1 MIPPLSAAL
10 SRRELLASGAGFV
23 AGASLAAREQGPPKD
38 DRRKALIAIT
48 LDLEMSRNFPT
59 WETTHWDYEKG
70 NLNAQTKK
78 YAVEAARR
86 VKAHGGRLHCFAVG
100 QVFEQANVDWLKEIV
115 QAGHPVGNH
124 TYDHVN
130 VRATRPGEIQ
140 YRFNRAPWLIEGKKP
155 HEVIRENIRLCS
167 AALKTR
173 VGIDPAG
180 FRTPG
185 GFADGLA
192 DRPDVRK
199 MLQDLGFSWVSSK
212 YPAHP
217 NSKEGREPDVKI
229 LDGIVQAQ
237 RQAQPF
243 VYPGGLIEIPM
254 SPVSDIAAFRTGR
267 WKLEWFLK
275 ALRLALEWVLDNG
288 AIFDFLGH
296 PSSLYVMDPEFKAIE
311 LICAMTR
318 KAGDRAAL
326 VDLRDVAERARVASP

>member
-1 MIPPLSAAL
+1 MMSPLSAAL
-10 SRRELLASGAGFV
+10 SRRAFFACGAGFV
-23 AGASLAAREQGPPKD
+23 AGTSLAAETKEPPKAGG
-38 DRRKALIAIT
+38 RKALLAVT

-70 NLNAQTKK
+70 NLNSETKK

-130 VRATRPGEIQ
+130 VRATRPGDIQ
-140 YRFNRAPWLIEGKKP
+140 YRFNRAPWLIEGQKP

-173 VGIDPAG
+173 IGIDPAG

-199 MLQDLGFSWVSSK
+199 MLLDLGFSWVSSK

-217 NSKEGREPDVKI
+217 NSEGGREPDAKI

-243 VYPGGLIEIPM
+243 VYSGGLVEIPM
-254 SPVSDIAAFRTGR
+254 SPISDIAAFRTGR

-275 ALRLALEWVLDNG
+275 ALRLSLEWVLDNG
-288 AIFDFLGH
+288 AVFDFLAH
-296 PSSLYVMDPEFKAIE
+296 PSCLYVMDPEFKAIE

-318 KAGDRAAL
+318 RAGDRAAL
-326 VDLRDVAERARVASP
+326 VDLRDVAERARAASR

>member
-1 MIPPLSAAL
+1 MSPLSPAL
-10 SRRELLASGAGFV
+10 SRREFLARGAGFA
-23 AGASLAAREQGPPKD
+23 AGANLAAREKESAKD
-38 DRRKALIAIT
+38 DGRKALVAIT

-59 WETTHWDYEKG
+59 WETTRWDYEKG
-70 NLNAQTKK
+70 NLNAETKK

-86 VKAHGGRLHCFAVG
+86 VKAHGGRLHFFAVG

-130 VRATRPGEIQ
+130 VKATRPGDIQ

-155 HEVIRENIRLCS
+155 HEVIHENIRLCS

-185 GFADGLA
+185 GFADGLS

-199 MLQDLGFSWVSSK
+199 MLKDLGFSWVSSK

-217 NSKEGREPDVKI
+217 NGKEGLEPDAKV
-229 LDGIVQAQ
+229 LSGIVQAQ
-237 RQAQPF
+237 RQASPSC
-243 VYPGGLIEIPM
+243 IPA
-254 SPVSDIAAFRTGR
+254 D
-267 WKLEWFLK
+267 WLK
-275 ALRLALEWVLDNG
+275 
-288 AIFDFLGH
+288 F
-296 PSSLYVMDPEFKAIE
+296 P
-311 LICAMTR
+311 
-318 KAGDRAAL
+318 
-326 VDLRDVAERARVASP
+326 